1 MASAIVLHQPVKLIV
16 GLGNPGPEHLLTR
29 HNAGFWF
36 ADALAAKY
44 ALHFRREAKFHAEVC
59 RLSISAMDCYLCKP
73 KNFMNESGKAVQ
85 AIAFFYK
92 IAPEE
97 LLVVHDE
104 IDLPPGVM
112 RLKQG
117 GGHGG
122 HNGLRDIIE
131 TLGDSNFKRLRIG
144 VGHPGS
150 SELVVGH
157 VLNRAPASEEDL
169 IMQGIAAVLEFVP
182 EILAGEL
189 QKVMN
194 KLHRSG
200 KLKVE
205 SEKNESEKN
214 ESEKIKVE
222 SKKGQ

>member
-1 MASAIVLHQPVKLIV
+1 VPSAIKLIV

-36 ADALAAKY
+36 ADALAGKY
-44 ALHFRREAKFHAEVC
+44 ALRFRREAKFHAEVC
-59 RLSISAMDCYLCKP
+59 RLSISSMDCYLCKP
-73 KNFMNESGKAVQ
+73 ESFMNESGRAVQ
-85 AIAFFYK
+85 AIASFYK

-97 LLVVHDE
+97 ILVVHDE
-104 IDLPPGVM
+104 IDLPPGVI

-131 TLGDSNFKRLRIG
+131 VLGDSNFKRLRIG

-150 SELVVGH
+150 SDLVVGH
-157 VLNRAPASEEDL
+157 VLNRAPATEEDL
-169 IMQGIAAVLEFVP
+169 IMQGIAAVLEYAP
-182 EILAGEL
+182 QILAGEL

-194 KLHRSG
+194 TLHRSE
-200 KLKVE
+200 KLKVV
-205 SEKNESEKN
+205 SEKKDDENDKSEK
-214 ESEKIKVE
+214 
-222 SKKGQ
+222 